1 VVPHSRPWIT
11 HEDQRAVSAQ
21 LDSALVGEGA
31 AVRRFEAALG
41 AKLPGI
47 AVASGTSAVH
57 LALLALGAGPGDE
70 VILPTYVCRS
80 VGQAVYATGASVRL
94 CDVGAD
100 WTVDRAAV
108 AAVMSRRS
116 RAVIVPHM
124 YGLFADVA
132 AIAAL
137 GLPVIEDRA
146 QAIGHPLPPLLDGTL
161 AVYSFHAT
169 KCITTGEG
177 GMVVAS
183 TAQAAQ
189 RLRELRDGPC
199 DSLQGRGVF
208 VPMSDLA
215 AALGLSQLERYGE
228 AVQRRTAMAAAYERA
243 VCARRA
249 DAHTTYRAGAAECF
263 RFVLRATGGVDAAQ
277 SCFANRGVIV
287 RRGVDQLL
295 HRLVGADDASFPNA
309 VQAYA
314 TSVSIPCH
322 ASMTVTEHTQC
333 AQALEK
339 WLAMAD
345 LLPEPASVSRGAGT
359 LSDVRAKERR

>member
-1 VVPHSRPWIT
+1 MVPHSRPWIT
-11 HEDQRAVSAQ
+11 PADQHAVRAQ
-21 LDSALVGEGA
+21 LARALVGEGA
-31 AVRRFEAALG
+31 AVQRFEAALG
-41 AKLPGI
+41 AGQPGV

-70 VILPTYVCRS
+70 VIVPTYVCRS
-80 VGQAVYATGASVRL
+80 VGQAVTATGASVRL
-94 CDVGAD
+94 CDVGDD

-108 AAVMSRRS
+108 AGVMSGRS

-132 AIAAL
+132 SIAAL

-183 TAQAAQ
+183 SAQAAQ
-189 RLRELRDGPC
+189 RLRELRDGQC
-199 DSLQGRGVF
+199 DALQGRRVF
-208 VPMSDLA
+208 APMSDLA

-228 AVQRRTAMAAAYERA
+228 AVQRRSGMAAAYERA

-249 DAHTTYRAGAAECF
+249 DAHTTYRVGATECF
-263 RFVLRATGGVDAAQ
+263 RFVTRATGGVDGAQ
-277 SCFANRGVIV
+277 SCFADRGVIV

-295 HRLVGADDASFPNA
+295 HRLLGVDDASYPNA
-309 VQAYA
+309 VQAYT
-314 TSVSIPCH
+314 TSVSVPCH
-322 ASMTVTEHTQC
+322 ASLTAAEHTRC
-333 AQALEK
+333 AQALEE

-345 LLPEPASVSRGAGT
+345 LLPRVSSASRHRGT
-359 LSDVRAKERR
+359 LSGARSKDLH